1 MTMWPRPSHAIP
13 TMTAQVARAAFP
25 KGCLAIR
32 VRDALGELFEDV
44 QFAELFATRG
54 RPAVSPARLALVSVL
69 QFAEGLS
76 DRQAADAVR
85 GRIDWKYA
93 LGLEL
98 ADTGFDASV
107 LSEFRARL
115 AADDAAERLLQR
127 MLARLRER
135 GLLAR
140 GGRQRTDATHVLAA
154 VRELN
159 RLELVTETLRAALEA
174 LAVAAPGW
182 LQGFVPDQ
190 WYARYGQR
198 ARDWRLPKA
207 EAAREALAVTVGTD
221 GFALLEAV
229 HAADPATPGWLREV
243 PAVQVLRR
251 LWLQQYYRDQQ
262 GVRWRGKNEL
272 PPGALAIGSPYDPEA
287 RYGIKRGVG
296 WRGYKAHVTET
307 CQPDRPHLIVH
318 VATTPAAT
326 GDVETVTARHAD
338 LARAGLLPEEHLVDA
353 GYTSVDH
360 VLAARAEHGIEL
372 VGPLPPDSGWQARDQ
387 DGFDL
392 TRFRIDWDRQQ
403 VTCPNGKV
411 SRNWRQ
417 TTSRHGLPIIQATF
431 RAPDCTPC
439 PDRAR
444 CTRSPVLARHLT
456 FRPQLQ
462 YETQQQLRAEQAT
475 DAWRQRYAHRAGI
488 EGTIAQA
495 TRRADLHQARY
506 RGLAKT
512 HLQHV
517 LTALAL
523 NLVRVDAW
531 LSGTPPGGTW
541 ASRLTRLR
549 AELSPV

>member
-1 MTMWPRPSHAIP
+1 MTMWPRSSRAIP

-32 VRDALGELFEDV
+32 VRDALGEVFEDA
-44 QFAELFATRG
+44 QFAELFAVRG

-85 GRIDWKYA
+85 ARIDWKYA

-98 ADTGFDASV
+98 TDTGFDASV

-115 AADDAAERLLQR
+115 LTDGEAERLLER
-127 MLARLRER
+127 MLDRLREQ
-135 GLLAR
+135 GLLVR
-140 GGRQRTDATHVLAA
+140 GGRQRTDATHVLTA

-159 RLELVTETLRAALEA
+159 RLELVTETMRAALEA
-174 LAVAAPGW
+174 LAAVAPAWLTALAP
-182 LQGFVPDQ
+182 DD
-190 WYARYGQR
+190 WYERYGQR
-198 ARDWRLPKA
+198 ASDYRLPQR
-207 EAAREALAVTVGTD
+207 EVARAALAVTVGAD
-221 GFALLEAV
+221 GLALLDAV
-229 HAADPATPGWLREV
+229 YAADAPGWLREV
-243 PAVQVLRR
+243 PAVQTLRVT
-251 LWLQQYYRDQQ
+251 WIQQYYRDQQ
-262 GVRWRGKNEL
+262 GLRWRGKGEL
-272 PPGALAIGSPYDPEA
+272 PPGALAIGSPYDTDA

-296 WRGYKAHVTET
+296 WRGYKAHFTET
-307 CQPDRPHLIVH
+307 CEPDRPHLIVH
-318 VATTPAAT
+318 VATTVAT
-326 GDVETVTARHAD
+326 TADVDTMSARHAD
-338 LARAGLLPEEHLVDA
+338 LARTGLLPAEHLVDA
-353 GYTSVDH
+353 GYVSVDH
-360 VLAARAEHGIEL
+360 ILDARADHSVEL
-372 VGPLPPDSGWQARDQ
+372 VGPLPPDSGWQARDEQ
-387 DGFDL
+387 GFDL
-392 TRFRIDWDRQQ
+392 SRFAIDWDQKQ
-403 VTCPNGKV
+403 VICPNGKT

-417 TTSRHGLPIIQATF
+417 STSRNGLPIIQATF

-456 FRPQLQ
+456 FRPRIQ
-462 YETQQQLRAEQAT
+462 YETQHQLRAEQAT
-475 DAWRQRYAHRAGI
+475 DSWRDRYAHRSGV

-495 TRRADLHQARY
+495 SRRSDLHHARY

-531 LSGTPPGGTW
+531 HTGTPLGGGW
-541 ASRLTRLR
+541 VSRLTRLR
-549 AELSPV
+549 PALSPM

>member
-1 MTMWPRPSHAIP
+1 
-13 TMTAQVARAAFP
+13 
-25 KGCLAIR
+25 
-32 VRDALGELFEDV
+32 
-44 QFAELFATRG
+44 
-54 RPAVSPARLALVSVL
+54 
-69 QFAEGLS
+69 
-76 DRQAADAVR
+76 
-85 GRIDWKYA
+85 

-98 ADTGFDASV
+98 TDTGFDASV

-115 AADDAAERLLQR
+115 AADDQAERLLQR

-135 GLLAR
+135 GLLGR

-159 RLELVTETLRAALEA
+159 RLELVVETLRAALEA
-174 LAVAAPGW
+174 LAAAAPSW
-182 LQGFVPDQ
+182 LTALAPDD
-190 WYARYGQR
+190 WYERYGQR

-207 EAAREALAVTVGTD
+207 EAARAALAVTVGAD

-229 HAADPATPGWLREV
+229 HGADAPGWLRQVE
-243 PAVQVLRR
+243 AVQTLRVV
-251 LWLQQYYRDQQ
+251 WVQQYYRDQQ
-262 GVRWRGKNEL
+262 GLRWRDKNEL
-272 PPGALAIGSPYDPEA
+272 PPGALAIGSPYDTQA

-296 WRGYKAHVTET
+296 WRGYKAHFTET
-307 CQPDRPHLIVH
+307 CEPDRPHLIVH
-318 VATTPAAT
+318 VATTVAT
-326 GDVETVTARHAD
+326 ANDVDTVAGRHAD
-338 LARAGLLPEEHLVDA
+338 LAAADLLPDEHLVDA
-353 GYTSVDH
+353 GYVSVDH
-360 VLAARAEHGIEL
+360 ILAARADHDIDL
-372 VGPLPPDSGWQARDQ
+372 VGPLPPDSGWQARDEG
-387 DGFDL
+387 GFDL
-392 TRFRIDWDRQQ
+392 TRFDIDWDRKQ
-403 VTCPNGKV
+403 VTCPNGKT

-417 TTSRHGLPIIQATF
+417 TASRHGLPIIQATF

-456 FRPQLQ
+456 FRPRTQ

-475 DAWRQRYAHRAGI
+475 DGWRDRYAHRAGV

-495 TRRADLHQARY
+495 ARRSDVHHARY

-523 NLVRVDAW
+523 NLVRTDAW
-531 LSGTPPGGTW
+531 LSGIPPGGSW

-549 AELSPV
+549 PALSPV

>member
-1 MTMWPRPSHAIP
+1 MMTMWPRSGHAVP
-13 TMTAQVARAAFP
+13 TGTAQVARQAFP
-25 KGCLAIR
+25 NGCLAIR
-32 VRDALGELFEDV
+32 IRDTLGELFEDV
-44 QFAELFATRG
+44 EFAGLFAVRG

-69 QFAEGLS
+69 QYAEGLS

-98 ADTGFDASV
+98 SDTGFDASV

-115 AADDAAERLLQR
+115 VAGDAAQRLLHR
-127 MLARLRER
+127 MLDRLRER
-135 GLLAR
+135 GLLVR

-154 VRELN
+154 MRELN

-174 LAVAAPGW
+174 LAAAAPTW
-182 LQGFVPDQ
+182 LQGFIPDQ
-190 WYARYGQR
+190 WYERYGQR

-207 EAAREALAVTVGTD
+207 EAARAALAVTVGTD

-229 HAADPATPGWLREV
+229 YAADAPPWLRQVE
-243 PAVQVLRR
+243 AVQTLRVV
-251 LWLQQYYRDQQ
+251 WIQQYYRDRD
-262 GVRWRGKNEL
+262 GLRWRDKSEL
-272 PPGALAIGSPYDPEA
+272 PPGALAIGSPYDTQA

-296 WRGYKAHVTET
+296 WRGYKAHFTET
-307 CQPDRPHLIVH
+307 CEPDRPHLIVH
-318 VATTPAAT
+318 VATTVAT
-326 GDVETVTARHAD
+326 ANDVDTVAARHAD
-338 LARAGLLPEEHLVDA
+338 LAAADLLPAEHLVDA
-353 GYTSVDH
+353 GYVSVDH
-360 VLAARAEHGIEL
+360 ILAARADHGVEL
-372 VGPLPPDSGWQARDQ
+372 VGPLPPDSGWQARGE

-392 TRFRIDWDRQQ
+392 TRFHIDWDRKR
-403 VTCPNGKV
+403 VTCPNGKT

-456 FRPQLQ
+456 FRPRTQ

-475 DAWRQRYAHRAGI
+475 DAWRGRYAHRAGV

-495 TRRADLHQARY
+495 ARRSDLHQARY

-531 LSGTPPGGTW
+531 STGTPPGGSW

>member
-1 MTMWPRPSHAIP
+1 
-13 TMTAQVARAAFP
+13 MTAQVARAAFP
-25 KGCLAIR
+25 KGCPAIR
-32 VRDALGELFEDV
+32 IRDALGELFDDG
-44 QFAELFATRG
+44 QFAGLFATRG
-54 RPAVSPARLALVSVL
+54 RPALSPARLALVSVL

-115 AADDAAERLLQR
+115 AVDDQAERLLGQ
-127 MLARLRER
+127 MLARLREQR
-135 GLLAR
+135 LLAR

-174 LAVAAPGW
+174 LAAAAPSW
-182 LQGFVPDQ
+182 LITLAPDD
-190 WYARYGQR
+190 WYERYGQR

-207 EAAREALAVTVGTD
+207 EAARAARAVTVGAD

-229 HAADPATPGWLREV
+229 HDPDAPAWLWQV
-243 PAVQVLRR
+243 PAVQTLRVV
-251 LWLQQYYRDQQ
+251 WVQQYYRDQD
-262 GVRWRGKNEL
+262 GLRWRGKGEL
-272 PPGALAIGSPYDPEA
+272 PPGALAIGSPYDTHA

-296 WRGYKAHVTET
+296 WRGYKAHFTET
-307 CQPDRPHLIVH
+307 CEPDRPHLIVH
-318 VATTPAAT
+318 VATTVAT
-326 GDVETVTARHAD
+326 ANDVDTVAGRHAD
-338 LARAGLLPEEHLVDA
+338 LARGDLLPEEHLVDA
-353 GYTSVDH
+353 GYVSVDH
-360 VLAARAEHGIEL
+360 ILDARADHGIEL
-372 VGPLPPDSGWQARDQ
+372 VGPLPPDSGWQARDEQ
-387 DGFDL
+387 GFDL
-392 TRFRIDWDRQQ
+392 SRFHIDWDNQQ
-403 VTCPNGKV
+403 VTCPNGKT
-411 SRNWRQ
+411 SRNWHDSRSRQ
-417 TTSRHGLPIIQATF
+417 GLPIVQVSF
-431 RAPDCTPC
+431 RGPDCTPC

-444 CTRSPVLARHLT
+444 CTRSPTSARGLT
-456 FRPQLQ
+456 FRPRVQ
-462 YETQQQLRAEQAT
+462 YEAQRLLRAEQAT
-475 DAWRQRYAHRAGI
+475 DVWQERYGHRSGV

-495 TRRADLHQARY
+495 SRRGDLHHARY

-523 NLVRVDAW
+523 NLVRFDAW
-531 LSGTPPGGTW
+531 LTGTPLGGNW

-549 AELSPV
+549 PAPSPV

>member
-1 MTMWPRPSHAIP
+1 MTMWPRPSRVVP

-32 VRDALGELFEDV
+32 IRDALGEVFEDA
-44 QFAELFATRG
+44 QFAELFAVRG

-115 AADDAAERLLQR
+115 AADDQAERLLQL

-135 GLLAR
+135 GLLVR

-174 LAVAAPGW
+174 LAAAAPAW
-182 LQGFVPDQ
+182 LQGFMPDE
-190 WYARYGQR
+190 WYERYGQR
-198 ARDWRLPKA
+198 ARDWRLPMA
-207 EAAREALAVTVGTD
+207 VAARAALAMTVGAD

-229 HAADPATPGWLREV
+229 HGTDAPGWLWQV
-243 PAVQVLRR
+243 PAVETLRA
-251 LWLQQYYRDQQ
+251 LWVQQYYRDQQ
-262 GVRWRGKNEL
+262 GLRWRDKGEL
-272 PPGALAIGSPYDPEA
+272 PPGALAIGSPYDTEA

-296 WRGYKAHVTET
+296 WRGYKAHFTEA
-307 CQPDRPHLIVH
+307 CEPDRPHLVVH
-318 VATTPAAT
+318 VATTVAT
-326 GDVETVTARHAD
+326 ANDVDTVAARHAD
-338 LARAGLLPEEHLVDA
+338 LASGDLLPDEHLVDA
-353 GYTSVDH
+353 GYVSVDH
-360 VLAARAEHGIEL
+360 VLAARADHGVEL
-372 VGPLPPDSGWQARDQ
+372 VGPLPPDSGWQARDE

-392 TRFRIDWDRQQ
+392 TRFDVDWDHQQ
-403 VTCPNGKV
+403 VTCPNGKT

-417 TTSRHGLPIIQATF
+417 TTSRRGLPIIQATF

-439 PDRAR
+439 PDRVR

-456 FRPQLQ
+456 FRPRTQ
-462 YETQQQLRAEQAT
+462 YQAQQQLRAEQAT
-475 DAWRQRYAHRAGI
+475 DAWRERYAHRAGV

-495 TRRADLHQARY
+495 ARRGDVHQARY

-531 LSGTPPGGTW
+531 LSGIPPGGSW
-541 ASRLTRLR
+541 ASRLARLR
-549 AELSPV
+549 PALPPV

>member
-13 TMTAQVARAAFP
+13 TMTAQVARTAFP
-25 KGCLAIR
+25 NGCLAIR
-32 VRDALGELFEDV
+32 MRDALGELFED
-44 QFAELFATRG
+44 QEFAGLFATRG

-98 ADTGFDASV
+98 SDTGFDASV

-115 AADDAAERLLQR
+115 VAGAAAERLLHH
-127 MLARLRER
+127 MLERLRER
-135 GLLAR
+135 GLLLR

-174 LAVAAPGW
+174 LATAAPRW
-182 LQGFVPDQ
+182 LQGFVPDH
-190 WYARYGQR
+190 WYERYGQR
-198 ARDWRLPKA
+198 ARDWRLPRA
-207 EAAREALAVTVGTD
+207 EAARAGLAITVGAD

-229 HAADPATPGWLREV
+229 YAAGAPTWLREV
-243 PAVQVLRR
+243 PAVQTLRL
-251 LWLQQYYRDQQ
+251 LWIQQYYRDQD
-262 GVRWRGKNEL
+262 GLRWRGKGEL
-272 PPGALAIGSPYDPEA
+272 PPGRLAIGSPYGTEA
-287 RYGIKRGVG
+287 RYGIKRGMG
-296 WRGYKAHVTET
+296 WRGYKAHFTET
-307 CQPDRPHLIVH
+307 CEPDRPHLIVH
-318 VATTPAAT
+318 VATTVAAT
-326 GDVETVTARHAD
+326 TDVDTIAARHAD
-338 LARAGLLPEEHLVDA
+338 LASADLLPDEHLVDA

-360 VLAARAEHGIEL
+360 VLAARADHGVEL
-372 VGPLPPDSGWQARDQ
+372 VGPLPPDAGWQARDEG
-387 DGFDL
+387 GFDL
-392 TRFRIDWDRQQ
+392 TRFHVDWDRQQ
-403 VTCPNGKV
+403 VTCPNGKT
-411 SRNWRQ
+411 SRNWHDSRSRQ
-417 TTSRHGLPIIQATF
+417 GLPIVQVSF
-431 RAPDCTPC
+431 RAADCTPC

-444 CTRSPVLARHLT
+444 CTRSPTLARGLT
-456 FRPQLQ
+456 FRPHVQ
-462 YETQQQLRAEQAT
+462 YEAQRLLRAEQAT
-475 DAWRQRYAHRAGI
+475 LAWRERYAHRAGV

-495 TRRADLHQARY
+495 SRRGDLHQARY

-531 LSGTPPGGTW
+531 LTGTPLGGSW

-549 AELSPV
+549 PSLSPV

>member
-1 MTMWPRPSHAIP
+1 MWPRSSHAVP
-13 TMTAQVARAAFP
+13 TMTVQVARAAFP

-32 VRDALGELFEDV
+32 VRDALGELFEDA
-44 QFAELFATRG
+44 QFAELFAIRG

-115 AADDAAERLLQR
+115 AADDQAERLLQQ

-135 GLLAR
+135 GLLVR

-174 LAVAAPGW
+174 LAAAAPTW
-182 LQGFVPDQ
+182 LQRFMPDE

-207 EAAREALAVTVGTD
+207 ETARAALAVTVGTD
-221 GFALLEAV
+221 GLALLEAV
-229 HAADPATPGWLREV
+229 YAADPATPGWLRQV
-243 PAVQVLRR
+243 PAVQTLRR

-262 GVRWRGKNEL
+262 GVRWRDKSEL

-296 WRGYKAHVTET
+296 WRGYKAHFTET
-307 CQPDRPHLIVH
+307 CEPDRPHLIVH
-318 VATTPAAT
+318 VATTTAAT
-326 GDVETVTARHAD
+326 GDVETITARHAD
-338 LARAGLLPEEHLVDA
+338 LASADLLPAQHLVDA
-353 GYTSVDH
+353 GYVSVDH
-360 VLAARAEHGIEL
+360 ILAARADHGIEL
-372 VGPLPPDSGWQARDQ
+372 VGPLPPDSGWQARDEH
-387 DGFDL
+387 GFDL
-392 TRFRIDWDRQQ
+392 TRFQIDWDRKQ
-403 VTCPNGKV
+403 VTCPNGKT
-411 SRNWRQ
+411 SRNWRE
-417 TTSRHGLPIIQATF
+417 THSRHGLPIVQATF

-456 FRPQLQ
+456 FRPHTQ
-462 YETQQQLRAEQAT
+462 YQTQQQLRAEQAT
-475 DAWRQRYAHRAGI
+475 PAWRDRYAQRAGI

-495 TRRADLHQARY
+495 TRRSDLHQARY

-531 LSGTPPGGTW
+531 LSGTPPGGSW
-541 ASRLTRLR
+541 PSRLTRLR
-549 AELSPV
+549 PALSAA